1 MHKTEEGWKKR
12 RVATV
17 KNCAK
22 GDRKDKVRLVKQRK
36 KKYLKMAN
44 KRKGAPGDK
53 SDINLGGH
61 NHVK

>member
-12 RVATV
+12 RVTTV

-22 GDRKDKVRLVKQRK
+22 GDRKQLVKQK
-36 KKYLKMAN
+36 KKKKKKIREWQN

-53 SDINLGGH
+53 SDTQI
-61 NHVK
+61 